1 MEALRKYKYSLE
13 HKIALLGE
21 EDPSVG
27 WSKNNIGNAFKGLG
41 KYDEALKWYQEALTT
56 VTKHYG
62 PEHPEVGHVHWN
74 MGLCYQSK
82 GEGDAY
88 KRKVQEEECGWVGGT
103 RTRGRVR
110 KSVGPPHSCSC
121 TRGACS
127 CTRSPRVQEQGESV
141 GGLGPG
147 WDDKLQA
154 HESRHSYLRP
164 QLGVVLPQRL
174 CSLF

>member
-41 KYDEALKWYQEALTT
+41 KYDEALKWYQESLTT

-88 KRKVQEEECGWVGGT
+88 KRKVQEEECGWVGG
-103 RTRGRVR
+103 
-110 KSVGPPHSCSC
+110 
-121 TRGACS
+121 
-127 CTRSPRVQEQGESV
+127 PRVQEE
-141 GGLGPG
+141 
-147 WDDKLQA
+147 
-154 HESRHSYLRP
+154 E
-164 QLGVVLPQRL
+164 
-174 CSLF
+174 